1 MILRRITEHFKTQNW
16 FAIGIDFV
24 IVVLGVFVATQV
36 SNWNDSNRDR
46 QRGESYLESI
56 HGELLTDAAAIERRI
71 VFWRQVSVYG
81 TDALA
86 YAEHGTLKEGSAW
99 QTLLAYFQASQ
110 IWPYTATDTTYR
122 ELTGA
127 GELDLIRDRTMRAAL
142 ADYYVV
148 RKSRLDPLFD
158 AMPEYREDIRG
169 LTPMNVQSYI
179 WNNCHHS
186 FLDGA
191 EEMQELI
198 PCESP
203 ISEAEARQILR
214 NYVAAPEVVRGL
226 RYWMSTIRVSSDL
239 SGHDRETALQLA
251 ERINAGAN

>member
-1 MILRRITEHFKTQNW
+1 MILRRIAEHFKAQNW
-16 FAIGIDFV
+16 VAIGIDFV

-36 SNWNDSNRDR
+36 SNWNDANRDR
-46 QRGESYLESI
+46 QRGQEYLVSI
-56 HGELLTDAAAIERRI
+56 HGELLTDAAAIERRV
-71 VFWRQVSVYG
+71 VFWRQVSAHG
-81 TDALA
+81 EDALA
-86 YAEHGTLKEGSAW
+86 HAEHGTLKGGSAW

-127 GELDLIRDRTMRAAL
+127 GELGLIRDRSMRAAL

-148 RKSRLDPLFD
+148 RKSRLDPMFAAL
-158 AMPEYREDIRG
+158 PEYREDIRG

-198 PCESP
+198 PCDSP
-203 ISEAEARQILR
+203 ISETEAREILR
-214 NYVAAPEVVRGL
+214 GYVAAPEVVRGL
-226 RYWMSTIRVSSDL
+226 RFWMSNIRVYSDL
-239 SGHDRETALQLA
+239 SDHDRETALHLA
-251 ERINAGAN
+251 ERINAGSN